1 MIKKFNKIDGRYVE
15 RIYGQE
21 RFGYSQSDFE
31 DLYDLIKWAEQGGY
45 QGSEL
50 QFYDFYNGKVYKPVS
65 YTHLDVYKRQV

>member
-31 DLYDLIKWAEQGGY
+31 DLYDLIKWAEQGGVP
-45 QGSEL
+45 GFGITVL
-50 QFYDFYNGKVYKPVS
+50 
-65 YTHLDVYKRQV
+65 